1 MRSVKVSTLTLHM
14 FNLGIVDKEERIM
27 KFKFEKEYQLQ
38 KGDTFVDQGII
49 YAVEEYEK
57 GELWGVSNNAEV
69 ELFIED
75 DFVPDAAFRGYEP
88 L

>member
-1 MRSVKVSTLTLHM
+1 M
-14 FNLGIVDKEERIM
+14 FNLGIVDKEEKIM
-27 KFKFEKEYQLQ
+27 KYKFEKEYQLQ

-75 DFVPDAAFRGYEP
+75 DFVPDAAFRGYER

>member
-1 MRSVKVSTLTLHM
+1 M
-14 FNLGIVDKEERIM
+14 FNLGIVDKEEKIM
-27 KFKFEKEYQLQ
+27 KYKFEKEYQLQ
-38 KGDTFVDQGII
+38 EGDSFVDQGII
-49 YAVEEYEK
+49 YDVEKDEE
-57 GELWGVSNNAEV
+57 GELWGISNNAEV

>member
-1 MRSVKVSTLTLHM
+1 MKVSTLTLHM
-14 FNLGIVDKEERIM
+14 FNLGIVDKEEKIM
-27 KFKFEKEYQLQ
+27 KYKFEKEYQLQ

>member
-1 MRSVKVSTLTLHM
+1 MKVSILTLHM
-14 FNLGIVDKEERIM
+14 FNLGIVDKEEKIM
-27 KFKFEKEYQLQ
+27 KYKFEKEYQLQ

-75 DFVPDAAFRGYEP
+75 DFVPDAAFRGNEP

>member
-1 MRSVKVSTLTLHM
+1 M
-14 FNLGIVDKEERIM
+14 FNLGIVDKEEKIM

-75 DFVPDAAFRGYEP
+75 DFVPDAAFRGNEP

>member
-1 MRSVKVSTLTLHM
+1 MKVSTLTLHM
-14 FNLGIVDKEERIM
+14 FNLGIVDKEEKIM

-49 YAVEEYEK
+49 YDVEKDEE
-57 GELWGVSNNAEV
+57 GELWGISNNAEV

-75 DFVPDAAFRGYEP
+75 DFVPDAAFRGNEP

>member
-1 MRSVKVSTLTLHM
+1 M

>member
-1 MRSVKVSTLTLHM
+1 M
-14 FNLGIVDKEERIM
+14 FNLGIVDKEEKIM

-38 KGDTFVDQGII
+38 EGDSFVDQGII
-49 YAVEEYEK
+49 YAVEKMED
-57 GELWGVSNNAEV
+57 GTLWGYSNNAEV
-69 ELFIED
+69 EIEIED

>member
-1 MRSVKVSTLTLHM
+1 M
-14 FNLGIVDKEERIM
+14 FSLGIVDKEEKIM

-38 KGDTFVDQGII
+38 EGDSFVDQGII
-49 YAVEEYEK
+49 YDVEKDEE
-57 GELWGVSNNAEV
+57 GELWGISNNAEV

-75 DFVPDAAFRGYEP
+75 DFVPDAAFRGNEP

>member
-1 MRSVKVSTLTLHM
+1 MKVSTLTLHM
-14 FNLGIVDKEERIM
+14 FNLGIVDKEEKIM
-27 KFKFEKEYQLQ
+27 KYKFEKEYQLQ

-49 YAVEEYEK
+49 YDVEKDEE
-57 GELWGVSNNAEV
+57 GELWGISNNAEV

-75 DFVPDAAFRGYEP
+75 DFVPDAAFRGNEP

>member
-1 MRSVKVSTLTLHM
+1 M
-14 FNLGIVDKEERIM
+14 FNLGIVDKEEKIM
-27 KFKFEKEYQLQ
+27 KYKFEKEYQLQ
-38 KGDTFVDQGII
+38 EGDSFVDQGII

-69 ELFIED
+69 EIFIED

>member
-1 MRSVKVSTLTLHM
+1 M
-14 FNLGIVDKEERIM
+14 FNLGIVDKEEKIM

-69 ELFIED
+69 EIFIED

>member
-1 MRSVKVSTLTLHM
+1 MKVSTLTLHM
-14 FNLGIVDKEERIM
+14 FNLGIVDKEEKIM
-27 KFKFEKEYQLQ
+27 KYKFEKEYQLQ

-75 DFVPDAAFRGYEP
+75 DFVPDAAFRDYEP

>member
-1 MRSVKVSTLTLHM
+1 M
-14 FNLGIVDKEERIM
+14 FNLGIVDKEEKIM

-38 KGDTFVDQGII
+38 EGDSFVDQGII
-49 YAVEEYEK
+49 YDVEKDEE

-69 ELFIED
+69 EIFIED
-75 DFVPDAAFRGYEP
+75 DFVPDAAFRGNEP

>member
-1 MRSVKVSTLTLHM
+1 M
-14 FNLGIVDKEERIM
+14 FNLGIVDKEEKIM
-27 KFKFEKEYQLQ
+27 KYKFEKEYQLQ

-69 ELFIED
+69 EIFIED
-75 DFVPDAAFRGYEP
+75 DFVPDAAFRGNEP

>member
-1 MRSVKVSTLTLHM
+1 MRPVKVSFLTLHM
-14 FNLGIVDKEERIM
+14 FSLGIVDKEEKIM
-27 KFKFEKEYQLQ
+27 KYKFEKEYQLQ

-75 DFVPDAAFRGYEP
+75 DFVPDAAFRGNEP

>member
-1 MRSVKVSTLTLHM
+1 M
-14 FNLGIVDKEERIM
+14 FNLGIVDKEEKIM
-27 KFKFEKEYQLQ
+27 KYKFEKEYQLQ

-69 ELFIED
+69 EMFIED
-75 DFVPDAAFRGYEP
+75 DLVPDAAYRGNET

>member
-1 MRSVKVSTLTLHM
+1 M
-14 FNLGIVDKEERIM
+14 FSLGIVDKEEKIM

-38 KGDTFVDQGII
+38 EGDSFVDQGII
-49 YAVEEYEK
+49 YDVQKDEE
-57 GELWGVSNNAEV
+57 GELWGISNNAEV

-75 DFVPDAAFRGYEP
+75 DFVPDAAFRGNEP

>member
-1 MRSVKVSTLTLHM
+1 M
-14 FNLGIVDKEERIM
+14 FNLGIVDKEEKIM

-38 KGDTFVDQGII
+38 EGDSFVDQGII
-49 YAVEEYEK
+49 YDVEKDEE

-75 DFVPDAAFRGYEP
+75 DFVPDAAFRGNEP

>member
-1 MRSVKVSTLTLHM
+1 M
-14 FNLGIVDKEERIM
+14 FNLGIVDKEEKIM
-27 KFKFEKEYQLQ
+27 KYKFEKEYQLQ
-38 KGDTFVDQGII
+38 EGDSFVDQGII

-75 DFVPDAAFRGYEP
+75 DFVPDAAFRGNEP

>member
-1 MRSVKVSTLTLHM
+1 M
-14 FNLGIVDKEERIM
+14 FNLGIVDEEEEIM
-27 KFKFEKEYQLQ
+27 KFQE
-38 KGDTFVDQGII
+38 GDTIVDQGII

-69 ELFIED
+69 EIFIED
-75 DFVPDAAFRGYEP
+75 DFVPDAAFRGNEP

>member
-1 MRSVKVSTLTLHM
+1 MRPAKVSFLTLHM
-14 FNLGIVDKEERIM
+14 SSLGIVDKEEKIM
-27 KFKFEKEYQLQ
+27 KFQE
-38 KGDTFVDQGII
+38 GDTIVDQGII
-49 YAVEEYEK
+49 YAVEKDEE

-75 DFVPDAAFRGYEP
+75 DFVPDAAFRGYER

>member
-1 MRSVKVSTLTLHM
+1 M
-14 FNLGIVDKEERIM
+14 FNLGIVDKEEKIM
-27 KFKFEKEYQLQ
+27 KYKKYKFEKEYQLQ
-38 KGDTFVDQGII
+38 KGDTIVDQGII

-69 ELFIED
+69 EIFIED
-75 DFVPDAAFRGYEP
+75 DFVPDAAFRGNEP

>member
-1 MRSVKVSTLTLHM
+1 M
-14 FNLGIVDKEERIM
+14 FNLGIVDKEEKIM

-38 KGDTFVDQGII
+38 EGDTFVDQGII
-49 YAVEEYEK
+49 YDVEKDEE
-57 GELWGVSNNAEV
+57 GELWGISNNAEV

-75 DFVPDAAFRGYEP
+75 DFVPDAAFRGNEP

>member
-1 MRSVKVSTLTLHM
+1 MKVSTLTLHM
-14 FNLGIVDKEERIM
+14 FNLGIVDKEEKIM
-27 KFKFEKEYQLQ
+27 KYKFEKEYQLQ
-38 KGDTFVDQGII
+38 KGDTFVDKGII

>member
-14 FNLGIVDKEERIM
+14 FNLGIVDKEEKIM
-27 KFKFEKEYQLQ
+27 KYKFEKEYQLQ

-75 DFVPDAAFRGYEP
+75 DFVPDAAFRGNEP

>member
-1 MRSVKVSTLTLHM
+1 MKVSFLTLHM
-14 FNLGIVDKEERIM
+14 FSLGIVDKEERIM

>member
-1 MRSVKVSTLTLHM
+1 M
-14 FNLGIVDKEERIM
+14 FNLGIVDKEEKIM

-38 KGDTFVDQGII
+38 EGDSFVDQGII
-49 YAVEEYEK
+49 YDVEKDEE

-69 ELFIED
+69 EIFIED